1 MIDIALEDV
10 VSLTDAAKL
19 LPKRRGGKRPH
30 VATLYRWAS
39 GGCRGVVLESLQVG
53 ATRCTSRQALQR
65 FCERL
70 TDAKGDPVVRTSRQ
84 RQAAIKR
91 AERELDRAGIG

>member
-1 MIDIALEDV
+1 MIDVALEDV

-39 GGCRGVVLESLQVG
+39 GGCRGVVLETIQVG
-53 ATRCTSRQALQR
+53 GTLCTSRQALQR
-65 FCERL
+65 FFEAL
-70 TDAKGDPVVRTSRQ
+70 TVGADRPALRTSRQ
-84 RQAAIKR
+84 RQASIRR

>member
-1 MIDIALEDV
+1 MIDVALEDV

-39 GGCRGVVLESLQVG
+39 GGCRGVVLETIQVG
-53 ATRCTSRQALQR
+53 GTLCTSRQALQR
-65 FCERL
+65 FFEAL
-70 TDAKGDPVVRTSRQ
+70 TVGASIR
-84 RQAAIKR
+84 R